1 MMQYK
6 VMQLRSN
13 LRLALPLGVI
23 IGCAIGGVA
32 IVALLGFLI
41 SHSWAFWQEAG
52 ISSIWAS
59 EWYPFE
65 ALYGMLP
72 AIVGTTSALIIAML
86 IALPCGLAAAI
97 VSSEML
103 NSRWRFIA
111 RLSMEILAGIPS
123 VVYGLIG
130 LWVLLPFLQQHL
142 NLLTG
147 HSLLAAGI
155 ILSLMILP
163 TLMLMAQDALQAVS
177 IEQREAALN
186 LGLSWNQR
194 LILILLP
201 QAWQGIRSGILLA
214 LGRALGETMAVMLVV
229 GSLDRLPQPFYNV
242 LVPAQT
248 LTSRIGREM
257 GEAAFGS
264 IHFSALIACGELLAG
279 AAIVLSLLAHH
290 KHGFTNS
297 EHTQAWVKS

>member
-1 MMQYK
+1 MKSQVK
-6 VMQLRSN
+6 SSPLA
-13 LRLALPLGVI
+13 LALPIGVMT
-23 IGCAIGGVA
+23 GCAVGGAA
-32 IVALLGFLI
+32 IFALLGFLI
-41 SHSWAFWQEAG
+41 TNSWAFWQEAG
-52 ISSIWAS
+52 ISSIWGS

-86 IALPCGLAAAI
+86 IAIPCGLAAAI
-97 VSSEML
+97 ISSEML
-103 NSRWRFIA
+103 NPTWHVGA

-147 HSLLAAGI
+147 HSLLAAGM

-177 IEQREAALN
+177 LEQREAGLN

-242 LVPAQT
+242 LIPAQT

-264 IHFSALIACGELLAG
+264 IHFSALIACGVLLAV

-290 KHGFTNS
+290 KHDFS
-297 EHTQAWVKS
+297 QHHATQTLAKR